1 MAFAT
6 LHLENPRTG
15 QLRRAPV
22 GFSWTTLFFGL
33 FPALL
38 RGHWSGAII
47 QFVCALFTIG
57 LSGFVFAFIYNKM
70 YMRHLLS
77 EGFKVTDATIPIED
91 VERRVGFRLAQA

>member
-15 QLRRAPV
+15 QLRQAPV

-38 RGHWSGAII
+38 RGHWIGALI

-70 YMRHLLS
+70 YLRHLLN
-77 EGFKVTDATIPIED
+77 EGFKVTGATMPVEA
-91 VERRVGFRLAQA
+91 VERRIGFMLPQA